1 MTLLVHAAAS
11 LMMAGVIWSV
21 QLVQYPLFRT
31 VGRDHWHRYHAR
43 HVQSIGLVVGPL
55 MTLELFTGALLVFEN
70 ADPLALVNLVLIVA
84 LWVTTAMV
92 QMPLHRRLAQRF
104 DSAAMSRLVAGNWIR
119 TGIWSIH
126 ALIVLRMLATS

>member
-43 HVQSIGLVVGPL
+43 HVQNIGLVVGPL
-55 MTLELFTGALLVFEN
+55 MTLELFTAGLLAFQSP
-70 ADPLALVNLVLIVA
+70 DPLSMINLVLVVT
-84 LWVTTAMV
+84 LWITTAVV
-92 QMPLHRRLAQRF
+92 QMPLHRRLAQHF
-104 DSAAMSRLVAGNWIR
+104 DPGAIRRLVAGNWIR
-119 TGIWSIH
+119 TGLWSIH
-126 ALIVLRMLATS
+126 ALVVLSMLAKS